1 MTTLALTDPPLKRL
15 FERLDFAPRP
25 GHGALTELLDH
36 WQALRDGDVAPK
48 QEAVNF
54 AALGSAARHAYL
66 FRTGS
71 DARSYVL
78 AEGAAALAPL
88 LGSCK
93 IGDRLAAVPE
103 ARAAARLRR
112 LFEAVRQAGEPV
124 LAEFMLHRAGQITHS
139 VEILAAPLAGDATS
153 AGAIFGGIALHEMAH
168 APFRH
173 ADYVPADKLMIFA
186 LKGAHALADTIA
198 AMLDSS
204 PAPYEERSF
213 EDGEH
218 KLRPLVSVRGRHVFV
233 LDSLAGS
240 TDPAIHESVN
250 DRLIKFAFFVAT
262 LRQGGA
268 RRITAVIPYLCYA
281 RKDRQTKSRDP
292 IATRYVAQLL
302 ESMGVDDIISV
313 TAHNIAA
320 FQNAFRCP
328 TIHLDTDRLFARTLA
343 PRLKDKKISVVSPDL
358 GGGKRAE
365 SFREALEHELGR
377 PVGKA
382 FLDKQRSMGVVT
394 GDIFAGDVAGA
405 TALILDD
412 LIGTG
417 GTMVRAATA
426 CRTHGAT
433 EILAL
438 ATHGAVHRRRSIAS
452 ARLSD
457 RQDHRH
463 RQRAAGADACAW
475 AARGEA
481 RNREPRRPHRRSDP
495 HHPWRRF
502 DQLVVAGRGF
512 AKDAALRRSTG
523 AALMSHR
530 GCARP
535 HDAAA
540 TSWSRLSS
548 ASAR

>member
-15 FERLDFAPRP
+15 FERLDFAPQPRD
-25 GHGALTELLDH
+25 GALAELLDH

-48 QEAVNF
+48 REALNF
-54 AALGSAARHAYL
+54 AKLGSAARHAYL

-88 LGSCK
+88 LGNCK
-93 IGDRLAAVPE
+93 IGDRLAAMPE

-124 LAEFMLHRAGQITHS
+124 LAEFMLHHAGQITQS

-153 AGAIFGGIALHEMAH
+153 AGAIFGGIALREMAH

-173 ADYVPADKLMIFA
+173 ADYGPAGADKPMIFA
-186 LKGAHALADTIA
+186 LKGARALADTIA
-198 AMLDSS
+198 GMLDLSL
-204 PAPYEERSF
+204 APYEERSF

-218 KLRPLVSVRGRHVFV
+218 KLRPLISVRGRHVFI

-240 TDPAIHESVN
+240 TDPAGHESIN

-313 TAHNIAA
+313 TAHNLAA

-328 TIHLDTDRLFARTLA
+328 TIHLDTDRLFACALA

-365 SFREALEHELGR
+365 SFREALERELGR
-377 PVGKA
+377 PIGKA

-417 GTMVRAATA
+417 GTMLRAASA

-438 ATHGAVHRRRSIAS
+438 ATHG
-452 ARLSD
+452 LFT
-457 RQDHRH
+457 
-463 RQRAAGADACAW
+463 GADPSLLQSSAIDRIIITDSVPLPA
-475 AARGEA
+475 AFARGPLAAKLAIVSLASLIGEA
-481 RNREPRRPHRRSDP
+481 IRIAHAGGSISALLQSGASQGTLLHGDP
-495 HHPWRRF
+495 LPLH
-502 DQLVVAGRGF
+502 
-512 AKDAALRRSTG
+512 
-523 AALMSHR
+523 
-530 GCARP
+530 
-535 HDAAA
+535 
-540 TSWSRLSS
+540 
-548 ASAR
+548 